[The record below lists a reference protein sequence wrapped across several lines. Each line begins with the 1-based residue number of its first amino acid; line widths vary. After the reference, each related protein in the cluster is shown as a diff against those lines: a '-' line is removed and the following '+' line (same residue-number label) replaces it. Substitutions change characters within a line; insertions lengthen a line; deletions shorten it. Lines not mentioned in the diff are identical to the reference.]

1 MLRASRLADER
12 GLELRVV
19 EMPEG
24 TDPAELVTSAGPEE
38 FGERMERAIPMIE
51 FQVRRVLADADL
63 DTPAGRDKALGEARK
78 LISAV
83 PERTATRDALVRE
96 AADRLDVP
104 ADYVLAAPAPAVIR
118 RSYGGGDP
126 GPEQPPPSSSVV
138 AGGFGEASLAAERAY
153 LSMCLASGALG
164 REYLER
170 LSEEHLSS
178 PALRSARGHLVAA
191 FDDPLAGLPEDDP
204 ATAAV
209 VTGVAMAA
217 QEHGE
222 ATEPALRMSY
232 LQLELRRIER
242 ELRRASQSEDNARR
256 MELAGARQQ
265 VRRDMD
271 QVMGQTA

>member
-1 MLRASRLADER
+1 MLRASRLAEER

-24 TDPAELVTSAGPEE
+24 TDPAELVTSGGAEQFVG
-38 FGERMERAIPMIE
+38 RMERSAPMIE

-63 DTPAGRDKALGEARK
+63 DTPSGRDKALGEARK

-104 ADYVLAAPAPAVIR
+104 AAALSVGIRSPAAFTGAEAAAVAPTGA
-118 RSYGGGDP
+118 S
-126 GPEQPPPSSSVV
+126 
-138 AGGFGEASLAAERAY
+138 FGEASLAAERAF
-153 LSMCLASGALG
+153 LALCLASGELG
-164 REYLER
+164 REYLGR

-178 PALRSARGHLVAA
+178 PIAGAARAHLLSS
-191 FDDPLAGLPEDDP
+191 FDDPLASLNEDEP
-204 ATAAV
+204 AVAALV
-209 VTGVAMAA
+209 NDVAMAA
-217 QEHGE
+217 QERHP
-222 ATEPALRMSY
+222 ASEPELRMDF
-232 LQLELRRIER
+232 LNLELRRIER
-242 ELRRASQSEDNARR
+242 EIRRADDDARR

-271 QVMGQTA
+271 QLMGQTA